1 MKIRNKLYLLA
12 TISLILATILVSI
25 VLLASNK
32 TDQESKR
39 YQAARVIQNTTL
51 ALSSATYDYLL
62 RRENRI
68 LRQWLHKE
76 GTLSSSLNKT
86 LNLIQDQ
93 DRILLLKKM
102 IKAQSS
108 LKNALDKI
116 IKNQNVRGNLTSSE
130 VDKINKTKRLDEFL
144 TSTLVLSMQ
153 SIVHNADKLAAL
165 SFNKTLD
172 TQSQSQTL
180 VLIFSIVLAFI
191 IVITLFLLARNI
203 TIPLEILTEGTEEI
217 AKGNLD
223 HNINVNTSDEIGSLA
238 QSFNK
243 MSRSLFI
250 SREEAEQAALAKS
263 EFLASMSHEIRT
275 PMNGVLGML
284 SLLLNTDLNEDQK
297 HRATLAQ
304 NSAKSLLTLI
314 NDILD
319 FSKVEAGKLDLE
331 ILDFNLRSMLGE
343 FAESMALHAHE
354 KDLELILDTTNI
366 EAPMIK
372 SDPGRIRQILT
383 NLVNNSIKFTSE
395 GEISI
400 IAELKE
406 YDNNML
412 LLHCSIQDTGIGIPA
427 DQIDNLFN
435 SFTQVDAST
444 TRKFGGTGLGLSIVK
459 QLCQLMGGDVSVT
472 SQYGKGSSFDFT
484 LLVEKSDQNP
494 SSMPHP
500 NIQGMN
506 TLIVDDNNTNRN
518 VLKHQLQR
526 WGIRVVAV
534 ATGEQ
539 ALSACKERIDNPNL
553 AFFDTALID
562 MQMPD
567 LNGAELG
574 KKLKSNKDFK
584 AMHLIMMTSMCHR
597 GDARL
602 FSEVGFSGYFP
613 KPATTSDLLDA
624 LTLIKDNDSA
634 LKSADPLL
642 NQHYLN
648 ELNDVALEQTEASD
662 SHGWPDKTRILLVED
677 NQVNQIVA
685 QAMLAAFDLDC
696 DIAANGLEAIRSLQ
710 DSPAYAPYTL
720 ILMDCQ
726 MPEMDG
732 YQATQKIRSGSA
744 GERFNNIP
752 IIALTANA
760 MKGDREKCLLSGM
773 DDYLSKPLEE
783 DALHKKLINWLH
795 KHL

>member
-1 MKIRNKLYLLA
+1 MKIRNKLYLLS

-76 GTLSSSLNKT
+76 GTLSSSLDKT
-86 LNLIQDQ
+86 LSLIQDQ
-93 DRILLLKKM
+93 DRTLVLKKM

-116 IKNQNVRGNLTSSE
+116 INNQDIRRSLKPTE
-130 VDKINKTKRLDEFL
+130 VNKINKTKRLDEFL

-172 TQSQSQTL
+172 TQNQSKTL

-203 TIPLEILTEGTEEI
+203 TIPLEVLTEGTEEI
-217 AKGNLD
+217 AKGNLE
-223 HNINVNTSDEIGSLA
+223 HYINVNTSDEIGSLA

-263 EFLASMSHEIRT
+263 QFLASMSHEIRT

-284 SLLLNTDLNEDQK
+284 SLLLNTDLNEEQK

-304 NSAKSLLTLI
+304 NSAKSLLILI

-354 KDLELILDTTNI
+354 KNLELILDTTDINT
-366 EAPMIK
+366 PMIK

-383 NLVNNSIKFTSE
+383 NLVNNSIKFTPE

-400 IAELKE
+400 NAELKE
-406 YDNNML
+406 HNNNKL
-412 LLHCSIQDTGIGIPA
+412 LLHCSIRDTGIGIPA
-427 DQIDNLFN
+427 DKIDNLFN

-459 QLCQLMGGDVSVT
+459 QLCQLMGGDVTVK

-484 LLVEKSDQNP
+484 VLVDKSDQEQ
-494 SSMPHP
+494 SSMPQP
-500 NIQGMN
+500 NIQNMN
-506 TLIVDDNNTNRN
+506 ILIVDGNDTNRN

-526 WGIRVVAV
+526 WGMKVIAV

-539 ALSACKERIDNPNL
+539 ALTACKERINNSDS
-553 AFFDTALID
+553 AFFDVALID

-574 KKLKSNKDFK
+574 KILKNNTDFK

-597 GDARL
+597 GDARF
-602 FSEVGFSGYFP
+602 FSDAGFTGYFP
-613 KPATTSDLLDA
+613 KPATTSDLLDT
-624 LTLIKDNDSA
+624 LTLIKDNDSG
-634 LKSADPLL
+634 LTNADPLL

-648 ELNDVALEQTEASD
+648 ELNDAALEKTEATD
-662 SHGWPDKTRILLVED
+662 THGWPDNTRILLVED

-685 QAMLAAFDLDC
+685 QAMLAEFDLDC
-696 DIAANGLEAIRSLQ
+696 DIAANGLEALRSLQ
-710 DSPAYAPYTL
+710 DSPANAPYTL
-720 ILMDCQ
+720 VLMDCQ

-744 GERFNNIP
+744 GDRFNNIP

-760 MKGDREKCLLSGM
+760 MKGDKEKCLLSGM
-773 DDYLSKPLEE
+773 DDYLSKPLVE

>member
-12 TISLILATILVSI
+12 IISLILATILVSI

-32 TDQESKR
+32 TGQESKR

-86 LNLIQDQ
+86 LKLIQDQ
-93 DRILLLKKM
+93 DRILLLNKM
-102 IKAQSS
+102 TKTQSS

-116 IKNQNVRGNLTSSE
+116 INNQNTR
-130 VDKINKTKRLDEFL
+130 DKLKPDELEKISKSKRLDEFL

-172 TQSQSQTL
+172 TQHQSQTL
-180 VLIFSIVLAFI
+180 VLIFSIGLALI
-191 IVITLFLLARNI
+191 IVTTLFLLARNI
-203 TIPLEILTEGTEEI
+203 TVPLKILTEGTEEI

-223 HNINVNTSDEIGSLA
+223 HYINVNTTDEIGSLA

-243 MSRSLFI
+243 MSLSLFV

-284 SLLLNTDLNEDQK
+284 SLLLNTSLNDDQR

-304 NSAKSLLTLI
+304 SSAMSLLTLI

-331 ILDFNLRSMLGE
+331 ILDFNLCSMLGE
-343 FAESMALHAHE
+343 FAESMALQAHD
-354 KDLELILDTTNI
+354 KNIELILNTADI
-366 EAPMIK
+366 EVSMIK

-400 IAELKE
+400 SAELKE
-406 YDNNML
+406 HDDDKL
-412 LLHCSIQDTGIGIPA
+412 LLHCSISDTGIGIPA
-427 DQIDNLFN
+427 DKINDLFN
-435 SFTQVDAST
+435 AFTQVDAST
-444 TRKFGGTGLGLSIVK
+444 TRKYGGTGLGLSIVK
-459 QLCQLMGGDVSVT
+459 QLCQLMGGDVSVK
-472 SQYGKGSSFDFT
+472 SQYGKGSTFDIT
-484 LLVEKSDQNP
+484 LLVDKSKQSQP
-494 SSMPHP
+494 CMPHP
-500 NIQGMN
+500 DIKNMNI
-506 TLIVDDNNTNRN
+506 LIVDDNNTNRN

-526 WGIRVVAV
+526 WGVNVIDVH
-534 ATGEQ
+534 TGKQ
-539 ALSACKERIDNPNL
+539 ALLTCQERKDKPDTP
-553 AFFDTALID
+553 FFDAAFID

-574 KKLKSNKDFK
+574 EKIKDNDDFK
-584 AMHLIMMTSMCHR
+584 LMHLIMMTSMSHR
-597 GDARL
+597 GDARF
-602 FSEVGFSGYFP
+602 FSELGFSGYFP

-624 LTLIKDNDSA
+624 LSLIKDNDGCLNSA
-634 LKSADPLL
+634 EPLI

-648 ELNDVALEQTEASD
+648 ELNDTELDGRNRS
-662 SHGWPDKTRILLVED
+662 GENNWPDNSRILLVED

-685 QAMLAAFDLDC
+685 QAILADLDLDC
-696 DIAANGLEAIRSLQ
+696 DIAANGLEALISLQ
-710 DSPAYAPYTL
+710 QSPSDSPYTL

-732 YQATQKIRSGSA
+732 YHASQKIRSGAA
-744 GERFNNIP
+744 GDRFNNIP
-752 IIALTANA
+752 IVALTANA
-760 MKGDREKCLLSGM
+760 MKGDKEKCLLSGM
-773 DDYLSKPLEE
+773 DDYLAKPLEE
-783 DALHKKLINWLH
+783 DALRKKLTYWLH
-795 KHL
+795 K